1 MEINDKEFFFGR
13 AYDLQSKQA
22 DPEKP
27 VFYDPADLTTHGV
40 ITGMTG
46 SGKTGMGIVLLEEA
60 ALQGIP
66 AILIDPKGD
75 LTNHLLHFP
84 DLLPADF
91 AAWVDEDTARRDGK
105 TAQQAGEEAAASW
118 QKGLAD
124 WGIDKAR
131 IERLA
136 NAVDYAVYTP
146 GSDSAIPVSILS
158 SLKAPAVSW
167 EENKEMLREN
177 ISSSNPFRGIIRCYA
192 YTVFFEKRVI
202 CGIIQRHPVFVQHVH
217 IKPETAFIPF

>member
-91 AAWVDEDTARRDGK
+91 AAWVDEDAARRDGK
-105 TAQQAGEEAAASW
+105 TALPPAR
-118 QKGLAD
+118 GLASETSCV
-124 WGIDKAR
+124 ISPAR
-131 IERLA
+131 R
-136 NAVDYAVYTP
+136 
-146 GSDSAIPVSILS
+146 
-158 SLKAPAVSW
+158 
-167 EENKEMLREN
+167 
-177 ISSSNPFRGIIRCYA
+177 
-192 YTVFFEKRVI
+192 
-202 CGIIQRHPVFVQHVH
+202 
-217 IKPETAFIPF
+217 